1 MRHSLFLSTLFAVS
15 MIGGA
20 ALAEKPQSAAAR
32 EPRVVENLRAHG
44 DTVDKVY
51 RAPAAERSSAASRFN
66 SATAGARPA
75 RTPNV
80 RNPIDRAASRINC
93 ADSDVNCT
101 SSHSA
106 ARVVNAGAGAAG
118 NGRYNVRPPAFLD
131 KVLGSD
137 RTDFNEAGLDEGMS
151 ARAAKRAWSH
161 AGQGGAEKASAT
173 LAETTQVDRKQSQ
186 YQSSRV
192 SCNEGDACSASSK
205 DVKKEWAY
213 AAIKAGTWSGPEKR
227 EPTNAARRIAG
238 YHAAE
243 SASLHDEK
251 AAQAEADRAHGHGS
265 AAAVAGAAAAH
276 AGDAH

>member
-15 MIGGA
+15 MVGGA

-66 SATAGARPA
+66 SATTRARPA

-93 ADSDVNCT
+93 ADNDANCT
-101 SSHSA
+101 STHSA
-106 ARVVNAGAGAAG
+106 ARVQNVGAGDTSS
-118 NGRYNVRPPAFLD
+118 GRYNVRPPAFLD

-161 AGQGGAEKASAT
+161 AGQGGAAKASAT

-213 AAIKAGTWSGPEKR
+213 AAVKAGTWTGPER
-227 EPTNAARRIAG
+227 APSNAARRIAADR
-238 YHAAE
+238 AAE

-251 AAQAEADRAHGHGS
+251 VAHSEAAHGHGS
-265 AAAVAGAAAAH
+265 AATAAAH
-276 AGDAH
+276 STEEAH

>member
-15 MIGGA
+15 MVGGA

-32 EPRVVENLRAHG
+32 EPHVIGNLRAHG
-44 DTVDKVY
+44 DTVNKVY

-66 SATAGARPA
+66 STAARPA
-75 RTPNV
+75 ATPNV
-80 RNPIDRAASRINC
+80 KNPLDRSASRINC
-93 ADSDVNCT
+93 ADNDVSCT

-106 ARVVNAGAGAAG
+106 ARVMNVGAGDTG
-118 NGRYNVRPPAFLD
+118 SGRYNVRPPAFLD

-151 ARAAKRAWSH
+151 ARAANRVWSH
-161 AGQGGAEKASAT
+161 AGHQGGDAKAGAT
-173 LAETTQVDRKQSQ
+173 LAEKTQVDRKQSQ

-213 AAIKAGTWSGPEKR
+213 AAIKAGTWTGPEKR
-227 EPTNAARRIAG
+227 EPTNAARRIAA
-238 YHAAE
+238 YRAAE

-265 AAAVAGAAAAH
+265 AAAAASAAAH